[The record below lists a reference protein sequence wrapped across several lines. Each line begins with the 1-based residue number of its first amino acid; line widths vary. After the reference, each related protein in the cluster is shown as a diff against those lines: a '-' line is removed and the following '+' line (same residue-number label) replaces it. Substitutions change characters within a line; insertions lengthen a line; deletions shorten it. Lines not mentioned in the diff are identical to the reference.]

1 MEIRR
6 PTTANLR
13 TAILPSTV
21 ALVSVLFF
29 APSSQAQMFGQ
40 RSLGQPLRPRPGAA
54 AATTSETAGTLQG
67 NERFMRENRSRND
80 FVGSNRTSQQ
90 GFVGSEQ
97 AIGSGRVPTAA
108 ESLPAIAD
116 ESRRINR
123 PHPRLGP
130 NEIYHPYL
138 TLELSESVPRSFQ
151 PTQPNAGDSTKF
163 FLDNRLQQRI
173 AADNPN
179 VRILRNGG
187 TAILFGTVSD
197 LRQATQVSLLI
208 SFEPGIHTIQNQ
220 LQIVND

>member
-6 PTTANLR
+6 PTPANLR
-13 TAILPSTV
+13 TAILTSTV

-29 APSSQAQMFGQ
+29 APEGHAQMFGQ
-40 RSLGQPLRPRPGAA
+40 RTLGQPLRPRPGAA
-54 AATTSETAGTLQG
+54 AAKTSETAGTLQG

-123 PHPRLGP
+123 PHPPLGP

-138 TLELSESVPRSFQ
+138 TLELSESVPRMFQ
-151 PTQPNAGDSTKF
+151 PTQRQLDDAMRF
-163 FLDNRLQQRI
+163 VIDNRLQQRI
-173 AADNPN
+173 ASDSPN

-187 TAILFGTVSD
+187 TAILSGTVSD
-197 LRQATQVSLLI
+197 LRQATQVRLLL
-208 SFEPGIHTIQNQ
+208 SFEPGVYTIQDQ